1 MFGKYIIMIKM
12 TVIGC
17 KLFKKNKK
25 KKKIYQKDNL
35 RIVKTVFKISNRF
48 WRNNKKESWV
58 MVSIVKVWYLK
69 SHAMMLKKK
78 IEDSQQK
85 ALCHILIS

>member
-48 WRNNKKESWV
+48 WRNNKKES
-58 MVSIVKVWYLK
+58 
-69 SHAMMLKKK
+69 
-78 IEDSQQK
+78 
-85 ALCHILIS
+85 